1 MGAKHS
7 KKTYD
12 DRKSSSS
19 VFEESLKSNT
29 DKNNT
34 SPKIQIKDQLINE
47 LKQEVN
53 LPLENENDSVDSPEI
68 IFEKKE
74 ESKIKNLFEDDEAD
88 ENGEFLNKFF
98 PEDFFNVKRSKT
110 CDPRPVK
117 PVLPETPRLP
127 RFFPNDLDM
136 RSIKPFRLEGKSF
149 GIISKDNKKSNPIL
163 SSFEKD
169 FMDNKSCNDKAQEN
183 IEEYLLQ
190 NYYTEKTTPNQ
201 EDLLEL
207 LNCRKKMFKF
217 RNSIDYKYYYEYEN
231 ILNCDDIIENI
242 QQDEEKSPKKKK
254 SYWNKYIQLQLKE
267 EKRKSYNKTEE
278 KEKEKDDDEDLFF
291 LGVLEKAHK
300 DRKRAKSFRS
310 VQIK

>member
-12 DRKSSSS
+12 DRNSSSS
-19 VFEESLKSNT
+19 VFEESLKST
-29 DKNNT
+29 SDKNNT
-34 SPKIQIKDQLINE
+34 SPKIQLKDQLINE

-53 LPLENENDSVDSPEI
+53 LPMENETESVDSPEI

-74 ESKIKNLFEDDEAD
+74 ESKIRNFFEEDEAD

-98 PEDFFNVKRSKT
+98 PEDLFNVKRSKT
-110 CDPRPVK
+110 CNPSQTI

-127 RFFPNDLDM
+127 RFLPNDLDM
-136 RSIKPFRLEGKSF
+136 EVIKPFRLEGKSF
-149 GIISKDNKKSNPIL
+149 GIISKENKKSNPIL
-163 SSFEKD
+163 SSFQKD

-190 NYYTEKTTPNQ
+190 NCYTEKTTPNQ

-217 RNSIDYKYYYEYEN
+217 RNSIDYKYNYEYEN

-242 QQDEEKSPKKKK
+242 QQDEEKNPKKKK

-267 EKRKSYNKTEE
+267 EKRKSYNKTE
-278 KEKEKDDDEDLFF
+278 EKEKDDDEDLFF

>member
-1 MGAKHS
+1 M
-7 KKTYD
+7 
-12 DRKSSSS
+12 
-19 VFEESLKSNT
+19 
-29 DKNNT
+29 
-34 SPKIQIKDQLINE
+34 
-47 LKQEVN
+47 
-53 LPLENENDSVDSPEI
+53 ENETESVVSPEI

-74 ESKIKNLFEDDEAD
+74 ESKIRNFFEEDEAD

-98 PEDFFNVKRSKT
+98 PEDLFNVKRSKT
-110 CDPRPVK
+110 CNPSQTI

-127 RFFPNDLDM
+127 RFLPNDLDM
-136 RSIKPFRLEGKSF
+136 EFIKPFRLEGKSF
-149 GIISKDNKKSNPIL
+149 GIISKENKKSNPIL
-163 SSFEKD
+163 SSFQKD

-190 NYYTEKTTPNQ
+190 NCYTEKTTPNQ

-217 RNSIDYKYYYEYEN
+217 RNSIDYKYNYEYEN

-242 QQDEEKSPKKKK
+242 QQDEEKNPKKKK

>member
-1 MGAKHS
+1 MGGKHS

-19 VFEESLKSNT
+19 VFEESLKPNP

-53 LPLENENDSVDSPEI
+53 LPLENENNSVDSPEI

-267 EKRKSYNKTEE
+267 EKRKSYNKT

>member
-12 DRKSSSS
+12 DRNSSSS
-19 VFEESLKSNT
+19 VFEESLKST
-29 DKNNT
+29 SDKNNT
-34 SPKIQIKDQLINE
+34 SPKIQLKDQLINE

-53 LPLENENDSVDSPEI
+53 LPMENETESVDSPEI

-74 ESKIKNLFEDDEAD
+74 ESKIRNFFEEDEED

-98 PEDFFNVKRSKT
+98 PEDLFNVKRSKT
-110 CDPRPVK
+110 CNPSQTI

-127 RFFPNDLDM
+127 RFLPNDLDM
-136 RSIKPFRLEGKSF
+136 EVIKPFRLEGKSF
-149 GIISKDNKKSNPIL
+149 GIISKENKKSNPIL
-163 SSFEKD
+163 SSFQKD

-190 NYYTEKTTPNQ
+190 NCYTEKTTPNQ

-217 RNSIDYKYYYEYEN
+217 RNSIDYKYNYEYEN

-242 QQDEEKSPKKKK
+242 QQDEEKNPKKKK

>member
-1 MGAKHS
+1 M
-7 KKTYD
+7 
-12 DRKSSSS
+12 
-19 VFEESLKSNT
+19 
-29 DKNNT
+29 
-34 SPKIQIKDQLINE
+34 
-47 LKQEVN
+47 
-53 LPLENENDSVDSPEI
+53 
-68 IFEKKE
+68 
-74 ESKIKNLFEDDEAD
+74 
-88 ENGEFLNKFF
+88 EF
-98 PEDFFNVKRSKT
+98 
-110 CDPRPVK
+110 
-117 PVLPETPRLP
+117 
-127 RFFPNDLDM
+127 
-136 RSIKPFRLEGKSF
+136 IKPFRLEGKSF
-149 GIISKDNKKSNPIL
+149 GIISKENKKSNPIL
-163 SSFEKD
+163 SSFQKD

-190 NYYTEKTTPNQ
+190 NCYTEKTTPNQ

-217 RNSIDYKYYYEYEN
+217 RNSIDYKYNYEYEN

-242 QQDEEKSPKKKK
+242 QQDEEKNPKKKK

-278 KEKEKDDDEDLFF
+278 KEKFF

>member
-12 DRKSSSS
+12 DRNSSSS
-19 VFEESLKSNT
+19 VFEESLKST
-29 DKNNT
+29 SDKNNT
-34 SPKIQIKDQLINE
+34 SPKIQLKDQLINE

-53 LPLENENDSVDSPEI
+53 LPMENETESVDSPEI

-74 ESKIKNLFEDDEAD
+74 ESKIRNFFEEDEED

-98 PEDFFNVKRSKT
+98 PEDLFNVKRSKT
-110 CDPRPVK
+110 CNPSQTI

-127 RFFPNDLDM
+127 RFLPNDLDM
-136 RSIKPFRLEGKSF
+136 EFIKPFRLEGKSF
-149 GIISKDNKKSNPIL
+149 GIISKENKKSNPIL
-163 SSFEKD
+163 SSFQKD

-190 NYYTEKTTPNQ
+190 NCYTEKTTPNQ

-217 RNSIDYKYYYEYEN
+217 RNSIDYKYNYEYEN

-242 QQDEEKSPKKKK
+242 QQDEEKNPKKKK

-267 EKRKSYNKTEE
+267 EKRQSYNKTE
-278 KEKEKDDDEDLFF
+278 EKEKDDDEDLFF